1 MDANI
6 DLIMIDSLK
15 RADDLINKV
24 ETLSEDLRAIE
35 DHLETI
41 ADNTGRIARAME
53 VIIRDSVKDGA
64 PYLDLRNGDSIHD

>member
-6 DLIMIDSLK
+6 DLIMVDSLK
-15 RADDLINKV
+15 KADELISQIERLSNDLQG
-24 ETLSEDLRAIE
+24 IE

-53 VIIRDSVKDGA
+53 VIIRDSVKEGA
-64 PYLDLRNGDSIHD
+64 PFLV